1 MTAKPTYNKHLASL
15 AAIFILGDAVI
26 VLPTSNSGDYPL
38 LGFFIGTLAAVLL
51 YFVSLAVT
59 NLFIGKS
66 ILLILAGVYAFYNAG
81 KVFIRYPDFADKIL
95 LPKTPEFL
103 IAAVFIIAAVYLAT
117 RRQDVI
123 LKLSLISAVIAVMA
137 ILLFFMLSFKDFKAE
152 NIAVQSFPDFGG
164 IIKSTKPFFLNISL
178 PALLIPVYS
187 RLFTEEKRICAP
199 FAGLLSGLTLEAVCL
214 LESLLLFGAPL
225 AERIEFPLA
234 AAVSTVTVGQ
244 LFTRMDGIVYCLFF
258 VLSLIKTAVCMKLAV
273 IALRKTKK
281 C

>member
-15 AAIFILGDAVI
+15 SAIFILGDAVI
-26 VLPTSNSGDYPL
+26 VLPASGSGDYPL
-38 LGFFIGTLAAVLL
+38 LGFFMGVLATVLL

-59 NLFIGKS
+59 NFFIGKS
-66 ILLILAGVYAFYNAG
+66 LLLFLAAVYAFYNAV
-81 KVFIRYPDFADKIL
+81 KAFIRYTDFADKIL
-95 LPKTPEFL
+95 LPKTPGLL
-103 IAAVFIIAAVYLAT
+103 IAAVFIIAAIYLAT
-117 RRQDVI
+117 RRQEVI

-152 NIAVQSFPDFGG
+152 NIAVQSFSDFGG
-164 IIKSTKPFFLNISL
+164 IIKSTKPYFLNISL